1 MKPSLVL
8 SFCVLL
14 LLADTLTAQTAPSGK
29 TELAGRAERFV
40 DLLARGSFEEAAQ
53 DFDDTMKGAAPPAK
67 LREIWQSL
75 QGQLGEFKRRT
86 GVRVESAGAYQ
97 AAFVTSEFERS
108 TVDLQVTFDAH
119 RRIAGF
125 FVVPVRAPAA
135 PPAAAPP
142 SVGKDAFRE
151 REVKVGSGKW
161 ELPGTLTL
169 PRGKGPFPA
178 VVLVHGSGPN
188 DRDETI
194 GPNKPFRDL
203 AWGLA
208 TRGIAVLRYE
218 KRTRHYGDEIAA
230 VSGLTVQEE
239 TVDDALAGVALLRK
253 TEGVDPRRVFL
264 LGHSFGGMLA
274 PRIGKRD
281 SEIAGYV
288 LLAAATRPIEDA
300 MIEQLSYIASLD
312 GAVGEDE
319 KKQLDELKAE
329 VAKIKAL
336 TDADKDSKER
346 VLGAPPSYWLDLRG
360 YDAPAAA
367 KTLNRPMLVLQAESD
382 YMVTMTDF
390 AAWKKALEG
399 RQNVTFK
406 SYPNLNHI
414 FAEVEGKDSPGSYLK
429 PGRVAEAVID
439 DIATWIKGVP
449 APWLRPQ

>member
-1 MKPSLVL
+1 MKLSLAL

-14 LLADTLTAQTAPSGK
+14 LCADVLLGQAAPSG
-29 TELAGRAERFV
+29 
-40 DLLARGSFEEAAQ
+40 
-53 DFDDTMKGAAPPAK
+53 
-67 LREIWQSL
+67 
-75 QGQLGEFKRRT
+75 
-86 GVRVESAGAYQ
+86 
-97 AAFVTSEFERS
+97 
-108 TVDLQVTFDAH
+108 
-119 RRIAGF
+119 
-125 FVVPVRAPAA
+125 PVRKDVQATAP
-135 PPAAAPP
+135 PPAAAEPAAP
-142 SVGKDAFRE
+142 RDAFRE

-169 PRGKGPFPA
+169 PQGKGPFPA

-208 TRGIAVLRYE
+208 ARGIAVLRYE

-230 VSGLTVQEE
+230 VTGLTVQEE

-300 MIEQLSYIASLD
+300 MVEQLSYIASLD

-319 KKQLDELKAE
+319 KKQLDGLKAE

-390 AAWKKALEG
+390 AAWKKGLEG